1 MHPNLKNYTMIK
13 RILTI
18 CFVLFTLGRIQIS
31 AKADILCLRCEKIDP
46 KPIHTDKGKA
56 PMRMPEI
63 SMDGTT
69 LLFQPYH
76 SEYIIN
82 IVQNGEVVFTSV
94 VPADAAQ
101 YELPDYI
108 SGECVIQF
116 LTGNYCFWAEIE
128 L

>member
-1 MHPNLKNYTMIK
+1 MIK

-18 CFVLFTLGRIQIS
+18 CFVLFTLGHIQIS
-31 AKADILCLRCEKIDP
+31 AKADILCLRCERIDK
-46 KPIHTDKGKA
+46 KPIHPDRGKA
-56 PMRMPEI
+56 PVRMPEI

-69 LLFQPYH
+69 LSFQPH
-76 SEYIIN
+76 HPEYIIN
-82 IVQNGEVVFTSV
+82 IVQNGEVVLTSV

-101 YELPDYI
+101 FELPDYI

-116 LTGNYCFWAEIE
+116 LAGDYCFWAEIE